1 MKYMKT
7 SKHIKLVRNIG
18 FFSMTLLACIQ
29 LFAQAPVKK
38 TTYQFGNI
46 RTKPV
51 VSYEEVNGFFTDSAL
66 QETISDTSLD
76 KKINSTNHQ
85 TPLIRKEDVQFF
97 ETIWEDIDGREKKNR
112 LLLYEQNAAATND
125 RFIAIL
131 INALVNDSTN
141 VKAYSDDLFTTQKSL
156 GDIETL
162 FNGPMRTVTVTR
174 LDGTTYDTL
183 QPDGSKAL
191 ATDSIYVFRIKS
203 QYIYDSKNS
212 RMYYRIIGIAPLAK
226 VPGDSTVNPD
236 GSKSAKEAVP
246 LFWVSYPKIR
256 ADLKNIPIYNPK
268 NSTDIVDWAKILEH
282 KYFDGHI
289 VKTSYENFKDQSI
302 SDIYKNNP
310 RKRLELAEKTIQRI
324 DNFEQ
329 DRWVY

>member
-1 MKYMKT
+1 MKT
-7 SKHIKLVRNIG
+7 SKHFKLVKFIVVC
-18 FFSMTLLACIQ
+18 SMSILACTQLLAQ
-29 LFAQAPVKK
+29 TPGKK
-38 TTYQFGNI
+38 TSYQFGNI

-51 VSYEEVNGFFTDSAL
+51 VIFEELNGFFTDSAL
-66 QETISDTSLD
+66 QETISDTSLE

-85 TPLIRKEDVQFF
+85 TPLIRKEDVQFY

-112 LLLYEQNAAATND
+112 LLLYEQTAAATND

-131 INALVNDSTN
+131 INALVNDSAN
-141 VKAYSDDLFTTQKSL
+141 ISAYSDDLFTTKKSL
-156 GDIETL
+156 NDIETL
-162 FNGPMRTVTVTR
+162 FNGPMRPITVTR

-183 QPDGSKAL
+183 QPDGSKVL
-191 ATDSIYVFRIKS
+191 ATDSIYTFRLKS

-212 RMYYRIIGIAPLAK
+212 RMYYRIIGIAPLARI
-226 VPGDSTVNPD
+226 PGDSSINAD
-236 GSKSAKEAVP
+236 GTKSAKEMSP

-256 ADLKNIPIYNPK
+256 ANLKNISIYNPK
-268 NSTDIVDWAKILEH
+268 NSTDIVDWAKILEF

-289 VKTSYENFKDQSI
+289 VKTSYENFKDQSM
-302 SDIYKNNP
+302 SDIFKNDP
-310 RKRLELAEKTIQRI
+310 KKRLQLAEKTIERI

>member
-1 MKYMKT
+1 MKT
-7 SKHIKLVRNIG
+7 SKHFKLVKFIVVG
-18 FFSMTLLACIQ
+18 SMSILACTQLLAQ
-29 LFAQAPVKK
+29 NPGKK
-38 TTYQFGNI
+38 TSYQFGNI

-51 VSYEEVNGFFTDSAL
+51 VILEELNGFFTDSAL
-66 QETISDTSLD
+66 QETISDTSLE

-85 TPLIRKEDVQFF
+85 TPLIRKEDVQFY

-112 LLLYEQNAAATND
+112 LLLYEQTAAATND

-131 INALVNDSTN
+131 INALVNDSAN
-141 VKAYSDDLFTTQKSL
+141 ISAYSDDLFTTKKSL
-156 GDIETL
+156 NDIETL
-162 FNGPMRTVTVTR
+162 FNGPMRPITVTR

-183 QPDGSKAL
+183 QPDGSKVL
-191 ATDSIYVFRIKS
+191 ATDSIYTFRLKS

-212 RMYYRIIGIAPLAK
+212 RMYYRIIGIAPLARI
-226 VPGDSTVNPD
+226 PGDSSINAD
-236 GSKSAKEAVP
+236 GSKSAKEMSP

-256 ADLKNIPIYNPK
+256 ANLKNISIYNPK
-268 NSTDIVDWAKILEH
+268 NSTDIVDWAKILEF

-289 VKTSYENFKDQSI
+289 VKTSYENFKDQSM
-302 SDIYKNNP
+302 SDIFKNDP
-310 RKRLELAEKTIQRI
+310 KKRLQLAEKTIERI

>member
-1 MKYMKT
+1 MKT
-7 SKHIKLVRNIG
+7 SKHFNIVK
-18 FFSMTLLACIQ
+18 FVSLISMSLFACIQ
-29 LFAQAPVKK
+29 LMAQAPAKK
-38 TTYQFGNI
+38 TSYQFGNI
-46 RTKPV
+46 KTKPV
-51 VSYEEVNGFFTDSAL
+51 NIFEEVNGFFTDSAL
-66 QETISDTSLD
+66 QETISDTSLE
-76 KKINSTNHQ
+76 KKINATNHQ
-85 TPLIRKEDVQFF
+85 TPIIRKEDVQFY

-131 INALVNDSTN
+131 INALVNDSAN
-141 VKAYSDDLFTTQKSL
+141 VKAYSDDLFTTHKSL
-156 GDIETL
+156 ADIETL
-162 FNGPMRTVTVTR
+162 FNGPMRPVTVTR

-191 ATDSIYVFRIKS
+191 ATDSIYAFRIKS
-203 QYIYDSKNS
+203 QYIYDSKSS

-226 VPGDSTVNPD
+226 IPGDSTINAD
-236 GSKSAKEAVP
+236 GSKSGKEMVP

-256 ADLKNIPIYNPK
+256 ADLKSIPIYNPK

-289 VKTSYENFKDQSI
+289 VKTSYENFKDQSM
-302 SDIYKNNP
+302 SDIYKKDP
-310 RKRLELAEKTIQRI
+310 RKRLELAEKTMQRI

>member
-1 MKYMKT
+1 MKT
-7 SKHIKLVRNIG
+7 SKYFKIVKIIG
-18 FFSMTLLACIQ
+18 ICSISLLACIQ
-29 LFAQAPVKK
+29 LNAQTPVKK
-38 TTYQFGNI
+38 TTYSFGNI

-51 VSYEEVNGFFTDSAL
+51 VSYEELNGFFTDSVL
-66 QETISDTSLD
+66 QETINDTSLE
-76 KKINSTNHQ
+76 KKINPTNHQ
-85 TPLIRKEDVQFF
+85 TPIIRKEDVQFF

-131 INALVNDSTN
+131 INALVNDSAN
-141 VKAYSDDLFTTQKSL
+141 IKAYSDDLFTTKKSL
-156 GDIETL
+156 SDIETL
-162 FNGPMRTVTVTR
+162 FNGPMRPVTVTR

-191 ATDSIYVFRIKS
+191 ATDSIYAFRIKS

-212 RMYYRIIGIAPLAK
+212 RMYYRIIGIAPLARI
-226 VPGDSTVNPD
+226 PGDSTVNPD
-236 GSKSAKEAVP
+236 GSKSPKEASP
-246 LFWVSYPKIR
+246 LFWVSYPKLR

-268 NSTDIVDWAKILEH
+268 NSTDIVDWSKILEF

-289 VKTSYENFKDQSI
+289 IKTSYENFKDQSM
-302 SDIYKNNP
+302 SDIYKDP
-310 RKRLELAEKTIQRI
+310 RKRLQLADKIIERI

>member
-1 MKYMKT
+1 MKT
-7 SKHIKLVRNIG
+7 SKYFKIVKIIG
-18 FFSMTLLACIQ
+18 ICSMSLLACIQ
-29 LFAQAPVKK
+29 LNAQTPVKK
-38 TTYQFGNI
+38 TTYSFGNI

-51 VSYEEVNGFFTDSAL
+51 VSYEELNGFFTDSVL
-66 QETISDTSLD
+66 QETINDTSLE

-85 TPLIRKEDVQFF
+85 TPIIRKEDVQFF

-131 INALVNDSTN
+131 INALVNDSAN
-141 VKAYSDDLFTTQKSL
+141 IKAYSDDLFTTKKSL
-156 GDIETL
+156 SDIETL
-162 FNGPMRTVTVTR
+162 FNGPMRPVTVTR

-191 ATDSIYVFRIKS
+191 ATDSIYAFRIKS

-212 RMYYRIIGIAPLAK
+212 RMYYRIIGIAPLARI
-226 VPGDSTVNPD
+226 PGDSTVNSD
-236 GSKSAKEAVP
+236 GSKSPKEASP
-246 LFWVSYPKIR
+246 LFWVSYPKLR

-268 NSTDIVDWAKILEH
+268 NSTDIVDWSKILEF

-289 VKTSYENFKDQSI
+289 IKTSYENFKDQSM
-302 SDIYKNNP
+302 SDIYKDP
-310 RKRLELAEKTIQRI
+310 RKRLQLADKIIERI

>member
-1 MKYMKT
+1 MKT
-7 SKHIKLVRNIG
+7 SKYFKIVKIIG
-18 FFSMTLLACIQ
+18 ICSMSLLACIQ
-29 LFAQAPVKK
+29 LNAQTPVKK
-38 TTYQFGNI
+38 TTYSFGNI

-51 VSYEEVNGFFTDSAL
+51 VSYEELNGFFTDSVL
-66 QETISDTSLD
+66 QETINDTSLE

-85 TPLIRKEDVQFF
+85 TPIIRKEDVQFF

-131 INALVNDSTN
+131 INALVNDSAN
-141 VKAYSDDLFTTQKSL
+141 IKAYSDDLFTTKKSL
-156 GDIETL
+156 SDIETL
-162 FNGPMRTVTVTR
+162 FNGPMRPVTVTR

-191 ATDSIYVFRIKS
+191 ATDSIYAFRIKS
-203 QYIYDSKNS
+203 QYIYDSRNS
-212 RMYYRIIGIAPLAK
+212 RMYYRIIGIAPLARI
-226 VPGDSTVNPD
+226 PGDSTVNSD
-236 GSKSAKEAVP
+236 GSKSAKESSP
-246 LFWVSYPKIR
+246 LFWVSYPKLRI
-256 ADLKNIPIYNPK
+256 DLKNIPIYNPK

-289 VKTSYENFKDQSI
+289 VKTSYENFKDQSM
-302 SDIYKNNP
+302 SDIYKDP
-310 RKRLELAEKTIQRI
+310 KKRLQLADKIIERI